1 MNGNSLFRRCFRC
14 RRRRRILKSLISWE
28 RGPEKLLMY
37 ALEYSSLGPYHASL
51 SPLVEFPS
59 PWAVIGPRPHESRQ
73 AEITGPNI

>member
-37 ALEYSSLGPYHASL
+37 ALEYSSLGTYSICQQFYL
-51 SPLVEFPS
+51 N
-59 PWAVIGPRPHESRQ
+59 
-73 AEITGPNI
+73 NIILNSFMKA

>member
-37 ALEYSSLGPYHASL
+37 ALEYSSLGTYQ
-51 SPLVEFPS
+51 
-59 PWAVIGPRPHESRQ
+59 G